1 MSIREITLL
10 SWLIAIA
17 ALASPLSKT
26 KLLKFDGGG
35 IFYWYQAGA
44 CKYMQEAGFS
54 SEADL
59 SILGT
64 SAGSLSATML
74 LVQSD
79 FDAAAELAI
88 SQCERENL
96 FEKPTGLAFRWGSI
110 IEEWL
115 EEMIDARH
123 CDPATLSRLLITAT
137 SMKTLRPWVEK
148 KQTFLSGFKNKRE
161 LINANL
167 CSVHIPFFLDR
178 KLYTKY
184 YHSKEEGRGRDY
196 SRFIDGSFWPFMGQ
210 STTDVPRYLVRG
222 CKGEEG
228 VLAPH
233 EIYTVGD
240 WKKDEEFA
248 AKVEGKTSF
257 VSLVTP
263 EGLYEMMK
271 CGYDYQR
278 QEHEAGRV
286 PLCVLPPAPS
296 SHGVLPRRH

>member
-26 KLLKFDGGG
+26 QLLKFDGGG

-54 SEADL
+54 SEAEL

-115 EEMIDARH
+115 EEMIDARS
-123 CDPATLSRLLITAT
+123 CWKPFPT
-137 SMKTLRPWVEK
+137 SK
-148 KQTFLSGFKNKRE
+148 KF
-161 LINANL
+161 
-167 CSVHIPFFLDR
+167 
-178 KLYTKY
+178 
-184 YHSKEEGRGRDY
+184 SKERQQK
-196 SRFIDGSFWPFMGQ
+196 RFSLFWTNSWLP
-210 STTDVPRYLVRG
+210 D
-222 CKGEEG
+222 
-228 VLAPH
+228 
-233 EIYTVGD
+233 
-240 WKKDEEFA
+240 
-248 AKVEGKTSF
+248 KVT
-257 VSLVTP
+257 
-263 EGLYEMMK
+263 
-271 CGYDYQR
+271 
-278 QEHEAGRV
+278 
-286 PLCVLPPAPS
+286 
-296 SHGVLPRRH
+296 